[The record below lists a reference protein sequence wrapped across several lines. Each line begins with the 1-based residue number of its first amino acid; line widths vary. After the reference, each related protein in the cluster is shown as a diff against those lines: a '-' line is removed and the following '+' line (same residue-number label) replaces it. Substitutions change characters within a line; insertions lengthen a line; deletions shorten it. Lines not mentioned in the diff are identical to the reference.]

1 MMRKIENM
9 WSSDLAFYCVS
20 LEELTR
26 TVFLQNGALQTE
38 EVELSEAVLLT

>member
-1 MMRKIENM
+1 M
-9 WSSDLAFYCVS
+9 WSSNLAFYCMS